1 MASSLD
7 KLSSYLDPSE
17 KNITRSFCE
26 NLEEFQLLQK
36 KGVFPYEYLDDWEKL
51 NDVELPP
58 IENFYSKLRKSGI
71 TIKDYEHA
79 KNIWTT
85 FKIQN
90 LREYM
95 ELYLKTD
102 VLLLTDVFENFRNVC
117 QKTYGLECLKY
128 YTAPGLAYD
137 ACLLI
142 SNVQLELITDIDQ
155 LMMIEKGIRG
165 GISQCSNRYGKANNK
180 YMENDY
186 NPDIPSSYLM
196 YFDVNNLYGTAMR
209 LPLPTGGFQWI
220 DNNAFYSIINTSDD
234 SDVGYLLEV
243 DIEYPTILHDIHK
256 DLPLCPERLIPPTGQ
271 TKQPKLLTTLFD
283 KKNYVI
289 HYKNL
294 KQALQ
299 LGLRVT
305 KIHKI
310 LQFNQSPWL
319 KTYIDLNTHLRQQS
333 KNEFEKDF
341 FKLMNNA
348 VFGKTMEN
356 VRKYKDVKLVTSWS
370 GRYGAK
376 SYISKPN
383 FHSLTI
389 FDNDM
394 VIIEMKR
401 LNIKFNKPIYAGFS
415 ILEISKT
422 FLYDFHYHY
431 IIPKFGKDVK
441 LLYSDTD
448 SLIYNFYVD
457 DIYKCIREDI
467 HKFDTSDYP
476 PDNIYNIPLANKKVL
491 GLMKDENNGR
501 IMHEFIGLKSKM
513 YAIKL
518 YYSNVEREKSSNK
531 KEVETIKKA
540 KGITGSSLKTITFED
555 YYNCLFDKT
564 QMYTNEHLFRSK
576 NHEVFTVNQ
585 RKIVLTPFDDK
596 RVVNYIFTDTLPW
609 GYKTN

>member
-1 MASSLD
+1 MSWFCRQLQELALQLNPIFNNAVSMTPLTEHEKESFYTSTTCHICSKPFTENDLRVKDHCHFTGKYRGVAHSSCNLNYKDDHMIPVVFHNLGYDLHFFIKNLATEIPGSVILLPRNKEKYISFTKYIENTSVNFRFLDSFRFMASSLD

-299 LGLRVT
+299 LGFQPRRL
-305 KIHKI
+305 
-310 LQFNQSPWL
+310 
-319 KTYIDLNTHLRQQS
+319 
-333 KNEFEKDF
+333 
-341 FKLMNNA
+341 
-348 VFGKTMEN
+348 
-356 VRKYKDVKLVTSWS
+356 VKL
-370 GRYGAK
+370 
-376 SYISKPN
+376 
-383 FHSLTI
+383 
-389 FDNDM
+389 
-394 VIIEMKR
+394 
-401 LNIKFNKPIYAGFS
+401 
-415 ILEISKT
+415 
-422 FLYDFHYHY
+422 
-431 IIPKFGKDVK
+431 
-441 LLYSDTD
+441 
-448 SLIYNFYVD
+448 
-457 DIYKCIREDI
+457 
-467 HKFDTSDYP
+467 
-476 PDNIYNIPLANKKVL
+476 
-491 GLMKDENNGR
+491 
-501 IMHEFIGLKSKM
+501 
-513 YAIKL
+513 
-518 YYSNVEREKSSNK
+518 
-531 KEVETIKKA
+531 
-540 KGITGSSLKTITFED
+540 
-555 YYNCLFDKT
+555 
-564 QMYTNEHLFRSK
+564 
-576 NHEVFTVNQ
+576 
-585 RKIVLTPFDDK
+585 
-596 RVVNYIFTDTLPW
+596 
-609 GYKTN
+609 